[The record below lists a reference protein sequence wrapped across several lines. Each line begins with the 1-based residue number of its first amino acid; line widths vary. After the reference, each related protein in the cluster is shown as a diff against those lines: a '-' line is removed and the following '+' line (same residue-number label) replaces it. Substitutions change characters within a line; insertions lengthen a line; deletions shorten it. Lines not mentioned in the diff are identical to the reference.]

1 VSEHVA
7 GWSAGVASIPFPI
20 PVGTPLAGY
29 VARTGVAEGV
39 RDELK
44 IGAFVFE
51 QEDARFVL
59 VAADVVAVDASL
71 ADEVAA
77 AAGLKRAELALC
89 ASHTHSGPA
98 GVVARLHPADVDRLD
113 PNLRS
118 HFVAT
123 AAEAIAKARAGMERV
138 DLLEGEAET
147 EGIAANRNDPLAP
160 YDPRLTVLATRRG
173 DGSLQ
178 GVMCHFACHPTILGA
193 DNRLISADFP
203 GALREA
209 LGVALGRDRRAPVVL
224 FVNGAAGDVSTRFT
238 RRAQN
243 AGEASRVGAALATAA
258 VQALENASPHT
269 GPIRQGRTT
278 VRLSRR
284 PRHPVKS
291 RVVAARARSDD
302 EAPGLLSPTQFR
314 VAETR
319 AQGAAMLEALAQI
332 PDTAIP
338 DALELEAWALGDVV
352 LVAVPGELFAS
363 LGSRIDSTSAGQTLI
378 LGYANGYV
386 GYLTDIS
393 AHASQTYEALAS
405 PFDPAAG
412 ERVADAATALVERIR
427 KQSRR
432 AC

>member
-1 VSEHVA
+1 
-7 GWSAGVASIPFPI
+7 
-20 PVGTPLAGY
+20 
-29 VARTGVAEGV
+29 VAEGV
-39 RDELK
+39 LDELR
-44 IGAFVFE
+44 IGALVLQHE
-51 QEDARFVL
+51 GTRFVL
-59 VAADVVAVDASL
+59 VAADVAAVDASL
-71 ADEVAA
+71 AGEVAA
-77 AAGLKRAELALC
+77 AAGLERAELALC

-98 GVVARLHPADVDRLD
+98 GVVARLHPAEVDRLD
-113 PNLRS
+113 PNLRF

-123 AAEAIAKARAGMERV
+123 AAEAIMTARTGMERV
-138 DLLEGEAET
+138 DLLVGEAET
-147 EGIAANRNDPLAP
+147 EGIAANRNDPTGP
-160 YDPRLTVLATRRG
+160 CDPWLTVLATRRG

-193 DNRLISADFP
+193 NNRLVSADFQ

-209 LGVALGRDRRAPVVL
+209 LDVALERDGRVPVVL

-238 RRAQN
+238 RHAQD
-243 AGEASRVGAALATAA
+243 AGEVSRVGAALAAA
-258 VQALENASPHT
+258 AAQALENASLHT
-269 GPIRQGRTT
+269 GPIRHGRTT

-284 PRHPVKS
+284 ARHPVKS
-291 RVVAARARSDD
+291 SVVAGTGSDD
-302 EAPGLLSPTQFR
+302 EAPGLLSPAQLR

-319 AQGAAMLEALAQI
+319 AQGAAMLEALTQI

-363 LGSRIDSTSAGQTLI
+363 LGSRIDSASAGTTLI
-378 LGYANGYV
+378 LGYTNGYV

-405 PFDPAAG
+405 PFDPEAG
-412 ERVADAATALVERIR
+412 ERVADAAMALVELIS